1 MVEDEVMVTG
11 ASAVETQ
18 SEGEGAVAP
27 ADQIIQTAVVDK
39 GEAALITIHGETFEL
54 PPLIEALLFVADG
67 AVEANQLAKALQ
79 VASEAIY
86 QGVRQLDQQYENTRR
101 GLRVQEY
108 NGKFQLVTRPTLAP
122 LIETFLNLDL
132 TTRLSAPAL
141 ETLAIIAYR
150 QPVTRVQVEAVRG
163 VDSSA
168 ILRSLVQ
175 RGLIQEN
182 GRLEGAGRPILYS
195 VTENFMNHFGL
206 TGLNELP
213 ALETTDADTLWAA
226 TVLAEQQDRAN
237 ES

>member
-1 MVEDEVMVTG
+1 MVEDEAIVTEE
-11 ASAVETQ
+11 ASAGRQ
-18 SEGEGAVAP
+18 SEGETPGEPTDLVVHLP
-27 ADQIIQTAVVDK
+27 AGSNGQATV
-39 GEAALITIHGETFEL
+39 TFHGESFDL

-67 AVEANQLAKALQ
+67 PVETNQLAKALQ

-86 QGVRQLDQQYENTRR
+86 QGVQQLDQQYQNSNR

-150 QPVTRVQVEAVRG
+150 QPVTRAQVEAVRG

-168 ILRSLVQ
+168 ILRSLAQ

-206 TGLNELP
+206 IGLDELP
-213 ALETTDADTLWAA
+213 TLETTEADTLWAA
-226 TVLAEQQDRAN
+226 TVLVEQQERAD
-237 ES
+237 ER

>member
-1 MVEDEVMVTG
+1 MVEDEAIVTEE
-11 ASAVETQ
+11 ASAGRQ
-18 SEGEGAVAP
+18 SEGETPGEPTDLVVHLP
-27 ADQIIQTAVVDK
+27 AGSNGQATV
-39 GEAALITIHGETFEL
+39 TFHGESFDL
-54 PPLIEALLFVADG
+54 LPLIEALLFVADG
-67 AVEANQLAKALQ
+67 PVETNQLAKALQ
-79 VASEAIY
+79 VASEAIC
-86 QGVRQLDQQYENTRR
+86 QGVQQLDQQYQNSNR

-150 QPVTRVQVEAVRG
+150 QPVTRAQVEAVRG

-168 ILRSLVQ
+168 ILRSLAQ

-206 TGLNELP
+206 IGLDELP
-213 ALETTDADTLWAA
+213 TLETTEADTLWAA
-226 TVLAEQQDRAN
+226 TVLVEQQERAD
-237 ES
+237 ER

>member
-1 MVEDEVMVTG
+1 MMVMDKVIAEDVAAETTLGVANKTPLVKQ
-11 ASAVETQ
+11 SADPEP
-18 SEGEGAVAP
+18 AVL
-27 ADQIIQTAVVDK
+27 AVQ
-39 GEAALITIHGETFEL
+39 GEAFAI

-67 AVEANQLAKALQ
+67 PVEVNQLAKTLNL
-79 VASEAIY
+79 ASEAIY
-86 QGVRQLDQQYENTRR
+86 QGVQQLDQQYRNKGR

-108 NGKFQLVTRPTLAP
+108 NGKFQLVTKPVLAP
-122 LIETFLNLDL
+122 LIETFLNLNL

-150 QPVTRVQVEAVRG
+150 QPVTRIQIEAVRG

-195 VTENFMNHFGL
+195 VTENFMHHFGL
-206 TGLNELP
+206 TGLDELP
-213 ALETTDADTLWAA
+213 VLETTEADTLWAA
-226 TVLAEQQDRAN
+226 TVLVEQQKSAN
-237 ES
+237 AE

>member
-1 MVEDEVMVTG
+1 MVEEEVIV
-11 ASAVETQ
+11 AVEAQREAET
-18 SEGEGAVAP
+18 EGETTTE
-27 ADQIIQTAVVDK
+27 TALPS
-39 GEAALITIHGETFEL
+39 GINNGSEAGITLHGETFDL

-67 AVEANQLAKALQ
+67 PVETNQLAKALQ
-79 VASEAIY
+79 VTSEAIY
-86 QGVRQLDQQYENTRR
+86 QGVQQLDQHYQATGR

-150 QPVTRVQVEAVRG
+150 QPVTRAQVEAVRG

-168 ILRSLVQ
+168 ILRSLAQ

-213 ALETTDADTLWAA
+213 TLETTEADTLWAA
-226 TVLAEQQDRAN
+226 TVLAEQQERVDDR
-237 ES
+237 